1 MSTSSQTIQAI
12 RVHEYGGPEQ
22 LQLDQIP
29 RPVPQEDEVL
39 VRVYAAGVN
48 PVDWKIR
55 SGVLKDVF
63 PTPLPYIPGYDF
75 AGVVEEV
82 GPNVTAFQKG
92 QAVFGQ
98 SVAYGTYAEYTVAP
112 VATVALK
119 PETLNFDGAAT
130 VSVGA
135 TTAWQGLFDHGKLEP
150 GQRVLVL
157 GAAGGVGLF
166 AVQFARWKGAHVI
179 GTASTHNQNFVRSLG
194 AAEVID
200 YTTTDVGNAVHDV
213 DLVLDTVG
221 GETLAN
227 VWPTLKRGGTVVSI
241 AGQPS
246 QEKARELDAHTV
258 NFSARTTSDLMNT
271 FAHLIDEG
279 TVKVAIATSLPLREA
294 PKAHELSQSRHSRG
308 RIVLHIG
315 D

>member
-1 MSTSSQTIQAI
+1 MIQAI

-22 LQLDQIP
+22 LQLDEIP
-29 RPVPQEDEVL
+29 KPVPQADEVL
-39 VRVYAAGVN
+39 VHVHAAGVN

-55 SGVLKDVF
+55 TGSLKDFF
-63 PTPLPYIPGYDF
+63 PRSLPYIPGYDF

-98 SVAYGTYAEYTVAP
+98 APEFGTYTEYTIAP
-112 VATVALK
+112 VTTVALK
-119 PETLNFDGAAT
+119 PETLGFDEAAT
-130 VSVGA
+130 ISVGA

-150 GQRVLVL
+150 GQRVLIL

-179 GTASTHNQNFVRSLG
+179 GTASTRNLDFVHSLG
-194 AAEVID
+194 AHEVID
-200 YTTTDVGNAVHDV
+200 YTTIDVANAVHDV

-221 GETLAN
+221 GEALAN
-227 VWPTLKRGGTVVSI
+227 IWPTLKHGGTVVSI

-246 QEKARELDAHTV
+246 PEKARELDARAV
-258 NFSARTTSDLMNT
+258 NFSAQTTSDLMST

-294 PKAHELSQSRHSRG
+294 PKAHELSQRGHGRG
-308 RIVLHIG
+308 RIVLHVG